1 MPITEPSVGQ
11 YWWPSVNSV
20 NKAGDLS
27 DPDNYRGI
35 TISAIISKVFEI
47 CLLDKCAHFIQSHDI
62 QLGVKKSKSC
72 SMAIFCVQHVVNN
85 TLLTMVAMYTLHH

>member
-1 MPITEPSVGQ
+1 VPITEPSVGQ

-85 TLLTMVAMYTLHH
+85 IC